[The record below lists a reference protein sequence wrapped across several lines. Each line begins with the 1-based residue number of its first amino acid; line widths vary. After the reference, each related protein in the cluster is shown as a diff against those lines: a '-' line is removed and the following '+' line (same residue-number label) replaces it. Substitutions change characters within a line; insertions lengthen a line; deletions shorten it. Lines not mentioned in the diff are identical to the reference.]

1 MRIRHLTIAVPLLLA
16 GCGPMVDNPS
26 NVPLRG
32 KWEQTTR
39 MLNLV
44 ANDVWVDRK
53 DVPFKLP
60 EDQTEV
66 KECFEPTLKSADEI
80 NRDVLK
86 GEGKKCRFAEI
97 EHNGSEFSSTGT
109 CAPEERMGGTIRGTL
124 ELTGREAPDKIGAKI
139 NGSILHTTQAGAS
152 ERVRF
157 AVETQWKRLGDC
169 GS

>member
-1 MRIRHLTIAVPLLLA
+1 MRIRHLTIAAATLL
-16 GCGPMVDNPS
+16 GSCGPMVDNPS

-53 DVPFKLP
+53 NVVFKLP
-60 EDQTEV
+60 EDETTI
-66 KECFEPTLKSADEI
+66 KACFEPTLKTAEEI

-86 GEGKKCRFAEI
+86 GEGKKCQFGPI
-97 EHNGSEFSSTGT
+97 ERDGDEFSSKGT
-109 CAPEERMGGTIRGTL
+109 CAPEERFGGTVRGTL
-124 ELTGREAPDKIGAKI
+124 ELTGSEAPDAIGAKI
-139 NGSILHTTQAGAS
+139 NGAILHTTPAGAS

-157 AVETQWKRLGDC
+157 AVETKWKRLGDC

>member
-1 MRIRHLTIAVPLLLA
+1 MRIRHVTIAAALMLA
-16 GCGPMVDNPS
+16 GCGPMVDNAA

-44 ANDVWVDRK
+44 ANDVWIDREN
-53 DVPFKLP
+53 VPFDLP
-60 EDQTEV
+60 KDQTEV
-66 KECFEPTLKSADEI
+66 KPCFEPTLKTADEI

-86 GEGKKCRFAEI
+86 GGGKACKFAEI
-97 EHNGSEFSSTGT
+97 ERDGDEFSSTGT
-109 CAPEERMGGTIRGTL
+109 CMPEQRMGGTIKGTL
-124 ELTGREAPDKIGAKI
+124 EMTGREAPDKIGAKI
-139 NGSILHTTQAGAS
+139 NGSLIHTTASGAS

-157 AVETQWKRLGDC
+157 AVETSWKRLGDC